1 MSAKTTE
8 SSHGS
13 GDYSALAA
21 LLIAAGQ
28 DFYGRGWML
37 GTSGNLSAVVSS
49 DPLTLAITASGAA
62 KGALTPNHILQI
74 DGHGNVKQGD
84 GRASDE
90 TKLHLTVVR
99 SCKAGAVLH
108 THSVWST
115 LLSDAFASR
124 GSLLIEGFEM
134 LKGLSGVSTHE
145 HSELVPIVENSQ
157 DMEALSVSVD
167 EVLTKYPK
175 THGVLL
181 RRHGL
186 YTWGRDVAEARR
198 HVEILE
204 FLFEVIGR
212 AHFAGAPQLTN

>member
-8 SSHGS
+8 QSSHS
-13 GDYSALAA
+13 NAEHSALAG
-21 LLIAAGQ
+21 LLIDAGL
-28 DFYGRGWML
+28 DFYQRGWML

-74 DGHGNVKQGD
+74 DGLGNVTQGE
-84 GRASDE
+84 GRSSDE
-90 TKLHLTVVR
+90 TKLHLTVVHSR
-99 SCKAGAVLH
+99 KAGSVLH

-115 LLSDAFASR
+115 LLSEAFASN

-134 LKGLSGVSTHE
+134 LKGLAGVSTHE
-145 HSELVPIVENSQ
+145 HSESVPIIENSQ
-157 DMEALSVSVD
+157 DMEALSVSLED
-167 EVLTKYPK
+167 VLKKYPQA
-175 THGVLL
+175 HGVLL

-212 AHFAGAPQLTN
+212 AHFAGALVTS

>member
-8 SSHGS
+8 QSSHTNA
-13 GDYSALAA
+13 DHSALAG
-21 LLIAAGQ
+21 LLIDAGQ
-28 DFYGRGWML
+28 DFYQRGWML

-62 KGALTPNHILQI
+62 KGALTLNHILQI
-74 DGHGNVKQGD
+74 DGLGNVEQGE
-84 GRASDE
+84 GRSSDE
-90 TKLHLTVVR
+90 TKLHITVVR
-99 SCKAGAVLH
+99 SRQAGSVLH

-115 LLSDAFASR
+115 LLSDAFASK

-145 HSELVPIVENSQ
+145 HSESLPIIENSQ
-157 DMEALSVSVD
+157 DMDALSMNLED
-167 EVLTKYPK
+167 ALTKYPK
-175 THGVLL
+175 AHGVLL

-212 AHFAGAPQLTN
+212 AHFAGAAVTS

>member
-8 SSHGS
+8 QTNHSNAEHSVLG
-13 GDYSALAA
+13 G
-21 LLIAAGQ
+21 LLIDAGQ
-28 DFYGRGWML
+28 DFYQRGWML

-62 KGALTPNHILQI
+62 KGALTPNHILLI
-74 DGHGNVKQGD
+74 DGLGKVKQGE
-84 GRASDE
+84 GRSSDE
-90 TKLHLTVVR
+90 TRLHLAVVR
-99 SCKAGAVLH
+99 NREAGAVLH

-115 LLSDAFASR
+115 LLSNDFASK

-145 HSELVPIVENSQ
+145 HSELVPIIENSQ
-157 DMEALSVSVD
+157 DMESLSVSL
-167 EVLTKYPK
+167 EEALTKYPK
-175 THGVLL
+175 AHGVLL

-204 FLFEVIGR
+204 FLFEVTGR
-212 AHFAGAPQLTN
+212 SHLAGASGTP

>member
-8 SSHGS
+8 RPSHNAEH
-13 GDYSALAA
+13 SALAG
-21 LLIAAGQ
+21 LLIEAGQ
-28 DFYGRGWML
+28 DFYRRGWML

-49 DPLTLAITASGAA
+49 EPLTLAITASGAA
-62 KGALTPNHILQI
+62 KGALTPKHILQI
-74 DGHGNVKQGD
+74 DGLGNVKQGE
-84 GRASDE
+84 GRSSDE
-90 TKLHLTVVR
+90 TKLHLAVVR
-99 SCKAGAVLH
+99 SRQAGSVFH

-115 LLSDAFASR
+115 LLSDAFSAR

-145 HSELVPIVENSQ
+145 HSESVPIIENSQ
-157 DMEALSVSVD
+157 DMEALSANL
-167 EVLTKYPK
+167 EEALTKYPRA
-175 THGVLL
+175 HGVLL

-212 AHFAGAPQLTN
+212 AHFAGAPQ

>member
-8 SSHGS
+8 PSCQSNV
-13 GDYSALAA
+13 DQSALAE
-21 LLIAAGQ
+21 LLIDAGQ
-28 DFYGRGWML
+28 DFYRRGWML

-62 KGALTPNHILQI
+62 KGALSCNHILQI
-74 DGHGNVKQGD
+74 DGLGNVKQGE
-84 GRASDE
+84 GRSSDE
-90 TKLHLTVVR
+90 TKLHLAVVGSR
-99 SCKAGAVLH
+99 QAGSVFH

-145 HSELVPIVENSQ
+145 HSETVPIIENSQ
-157 DMEALSVSVD
+157 DMEALSVSL
-167 EVLTKYPK
+167 EEALTKYPK
-175 THGVLL
+175 AHGVLL

-186 YTWGRDVAEARR
+186 YTWGRDAAEARR

-212 AHFAGAPQLTN
+212 AHFANPRVTL